1 MRITEEERGII
12 KAIIRKS
19 HPNAKIYLFGSR
31 TNDQAL
37 GGDIDLLI
45 LDHDILSLEEKQD
58 ILVDL
63 NTEIG
68 EQKYDLLSYTHTENN
83 AFKVHILNQA
93 ILL

>member
-45 LDHDILSLEEKQD
+45 LDHDILSLEEKLD

-68 EQKYDLLSYTHTENN
+68 EQKYDLVSYTHNENN